1 MTRESD
7 DAEAIPEVARLIAQ
21 MMTNPLTTPIEDPA
35 ATLPVAGLADTGR
48 PRLGELLVQKGYID
62 RSQLTWALEEAYV
75 TNELL
80 GVVLLR
86 KKLIFEPELA
96 RTLSE
101 QLAVPYININ
111 GVGVDR
117 MIARLLPA
125 EIGRA
130 AIAIPVRMQT
140 DNTVQVAFGDPSDRR
155 ALTAVEEH
163 LPRISIAVAEVSAIT
178 DEWQKI
184 ERLTHPRP

>member
-163 LPRISIAVAEVSAIT
+163 LPRMSIAVAEVSAII

>member
-7 DAEAIPEVARLIAQ
+7 DAETIPEVARLTAQ
-21 MMTNPLTTPIEDPA
+21 MMTNRLTPPIEDPTA
-35 ATLPVAGLADTGR
+35 ALPVAGPAGTGR

-75 TNELL
+75 SNELL

-117 MIARLLPA
+117 VIARLLPA

-155 ALTAVEEH
+155 ALTAVEEC
-163 LPRISIAVAEVSAIT
+163 LPRISIAVAEVSAIIE
-178 DEWQKI
+178 EWQKI
-184 ERLTHPRP
+184 ERLSHPRP